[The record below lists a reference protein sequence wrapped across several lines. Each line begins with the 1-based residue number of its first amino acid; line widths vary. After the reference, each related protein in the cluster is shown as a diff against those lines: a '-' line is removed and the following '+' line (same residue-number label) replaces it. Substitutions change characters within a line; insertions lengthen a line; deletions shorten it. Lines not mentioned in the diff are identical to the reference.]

1 MAKLYTVT
9 EIHRIYFNGYDELP
23 DINQLMIVVNESGKI
38 LFTAYESVYGGWTIV
53 NFEEIKN
60 CFNIDI
66 RNGEISI
73 TENQYTD
80 FQFEILDT
88 DLSVEELI
96 AKISVEDF
104 SKMDFSRI
112 SEEEFLKGTS
122 LRNLDSEFNALVTKC
137 KELRIDP
144 RDLEQFIKNTTLN

>member
-1 MAKLYTVT
+1 MAKYNTVT

-23 DINQLMIVVNESGKI
+23 DVSQLMIVVNESGKI
-38 LFTAYESVYGGWTIV
+38 LFTAYESCFDGWAVV

-66 RNGEISI
+66 CDGELSI
-73 TENQYTD
+73 TENQYSD

-88 DLSVEELI
+88 DLSVEKII

-104 SKMDFSRI
+104 SEMEFSTI
-112 SEEEFLKGTS
+112 TEDEFLKGTS
-122 LRNLDSEFNALVTKC
+122 LRNLNAEFDALVTKC
-137 KELRIDP
+137 KELKIDP
-144 RDLEQFIKNTTLN
+144 RDLEQFMATKK

>member
-1 MAKLYTVT
+1 MARLYTVT

-38 LFTAYESVYGGWTIV
+38 LFTAYESCFDGWSIV

-66 RNGEISI
+66 CDGEVSI
-73 TENQYTD
+73 TENQYSD

-88 DLSVEELI
+88 DLSVEKI
-96 AKISVEDF
+96 ITKISIADF
-104 SKMDFSRI
+104 TKMEFSII

-122 LRNLDSEFNALVTKC
+122 LRNLNAEFDALVTKC
-137 KELRIDP
+137 KELKIDP

>member
-38 LFTAYESVYGGWTIV
+38 LFTAYESCFDGWSIV

-66 RNGEISI
+66 CDGEVSI
-73 TENQYTD
+73 TENQYSD

-88 DLSVEELI
+88 DLSVEDLI
-96 AKISVEDF
+96 TKISIADF
-104 SKMDFSRI
+104 TEMDFSQI

-122 LRNLDSEFNALVTKC
+122 LRNLDSEFDALVTKC
-137 KELRIDP
+137 KQLKIDP
-144 RDLEQFIKNTTLN
+144 RDLEQFIATKK